1 MNDIS
6 FIQDYK
12 PISIEFATVPE
23 NIEYHHPVICR
34 ISKILKYNA
43 EKEFITALISDSGGK
58 EILGFFYGETSYL
71 ISQMSESLLPI
82 SIMILKGKRK
92 QMSGDKYFLEIH
104 HVILDNFTYIN
115 SSAIGGHEYCET
127 QSFLDLYFDP
137 YGDLN
142 IYMFWGTLLH
152 DYLALVFSDPRIGT
166 IGPTGSASFIPSKS
180 DILSAF
186 QEAMVENWQALV
198 VLGLNRSDIEV
209 EFESNFLPNEVRFM
223 LEHLVELKKA
233 YGTFKIS
240 CEKFIQS
247 PVLGLQGRVD
257 RFVLNKSQSHFTMI
271 ETKTGRSKRSAQA
284 IAFYQSIAYIAILQ
298 DLYGWQLDKI
308 LIEFPR
314 HHPSERCTEYVVG
327 TAGNST
333 ESNNG
338 DDADGNISENSNS
351 SHYISHNL
359 ISTPEFLKII
369 GIRNKLWGFLQG
381 IPPKSDSVDGAPCG
395 GCSAKNTCDFYKA
408 LYPNLFNPTHL
419 PKQILKPVN
428 EVPEIPESPI
438 KQEKPVLKEEDSS
451 ISAIFQKNA
460 KSRALLKRIRV
471 YDTWFRLILDKEL
484 ETVKH
489 RVWERFGNLEI
500 QEQKGWAIG
509 NLLISKTKAE
519 IMDMLDNQKYIY
531 QFIKEG
537 KNPLPNLRLRA
548 GDYILLSPQTLNK
561 FKVGGISGILTKITS
576 NLLEIETREPIE
588 SLVSSYTKFT
598 YRIDLSSSS
607 YMLRIQKET
616 LDKFLRFS
624 LSSNY
629 PTVQRLREIL
639 FFQEFPR
646 LSNSKTPLLST
657 SSKDSKYSH
666 LDTSQKKAI
675 DMVMRSKDLTLIQGP
690 PGTGKTTLI
699 VAIIQEYLNFLG
711 SSSGSKAI
719 IQSGKV
725 IKSKSRSQQH
735 SSSLDRYLTP
745 SKNYL
750 PPKIPIL
757 VCSFTNKAVDNII
770 VKLIE
775 NHPDIKCLRI
785 GNPHASKSDSVR
797 QRNLEYLCQTKKKLA
812 NGKIIKGVDPFK
824 ARILLESAD
833 VIATT
838 TTMAAGRLLSQ
849 YQFQLVIID
858 EAGQVVEPAALS
870 ALLKGNKF
878 LLVGDHQQLPPI
890 SQSNPQEIPA
900 LVSEFDSSELYNHFG
915 FSLERGLEKT
925 LFERLV
931 ERYQTTQNYIL
942 LAFQYRMNKC
952 ISTFISNCFYD
963 GRLIPGIIDGKDVGL
978 QNLHDFYEKYDIKF
992 GDDRPIRTWDQVWDP
1007 EYPMVFLDT
1016 QFLEASDSSA
1026 DKKGL
1031 KGDSKYNR
1039 TEVGLIGKII
1049 QEFIEL
1055 IAQSIT
1061 TEINIEEILGRIGII
1076 SGFRAQN
1083 TQLSEKVRD
1092 VLDASKTTT
1101 LKEIFSEPESVEND
1115 SDADVENEIRH
1126 LNPTLL
1132 IDTVDRFQG
1141 GEREIILYSM
1151 VDSNPKA
1158 ILSPLNED
1166 PRRLNVAI
1174 SRAKKKIIF
1183 VGHSPTLTTINAY
1196 DSSVTVHAKK
1206 IFQDLIQYIRKLG
1219 GYVSIPLPK

>member
-1 MNDIS
+1 
-6 FIQDYK
+6 
-12 PISIEFATVPE
+12 
-23 NIEYHHPVICR
+23 
-34 ISKILKYNA
+34 
-43 EKEFITALISDSGGK
+43 
-58 EILGFFYGETSYL
+58 
-71 ISQMSESLLPI
+71 
-82 SIMILKGKRK
+82 
-92 QMSGDKYFLEIH
+92 
-104 HVILDNFTYIN
+104 
-115 SSAIGGHEYCET
+115 
-127 QSFLDLYFDP
+127 
-137 YGDLN
+137 
-142 IYMFWGTLLH
+142 
-152 DYLALVFSDPRIGT
+152 
-166 IGPTGSASFIPSKS
+166 
-180 DILSAF
+180 
-186 QEAMVENWQALV
+186 
-198 VLGLNRSDIEV
+198 
-209 EFESNFLPNEVRFM
+209 
-223 LEHLVELKKA
+223 
-233 YGTFKIS
+233 
-240 CEKFIQS
+240 
-247 PVLGLQGRVD
+247 
-257 RFVLNKSQSHFTMI
+257 
-271 ETKTGRSKRSAQA
+271 AQA

-298 DLYGWQLDKI
+298 DLYGWHLDKI

-314 HHPSERCTEYVVG
+314 HHPSERCAEYVVG
-327 TAGNST
+327 TAGN
-333 ESNNG
+333 NI
-338 DDADGNISENSNS
+338 DGNTGEDSDTKATENSNS
-351 SHYISHNL
+351 SQFISHNL

-381 IPPKSDSVDGAPCG
+381 IPPKSDSVDGAACG
-395 GCSAKNTCDFYKA
+395 GCSAKNTCDFYKT
-408 LYPNLFNPTHL
+408 LYPTLFNHNCL
-419 PKQILKPVN
+419 AKQIQKPVQ
-428 EVPEIPESPI
+428 ETSESEKTELEKTEPEKTKS
-438 KQEKPVLKEEDSS
+438 KKGDS
-451 ISAIFQKNA
+451 IIDTFFNKDA

-471 YDTWFRLILDKEL
+471 YDTWFRFILDKEL
-484 ETVKH
+484 ETVKSQ
-489 RVWERFGNLEI
+489 RWERFGNLEV
-500 QEQKGWAIG
+500 QEKKGWAIG
-509 NLLISKTKAE
+509 NLVISESKAE
-519 IMDMLDNQKYIY
+519 SMDMSDTQKYIY
-531 QFIKEG
+531 QFIMDE

-561 FKVGGISGILTKITS
+561 FKVGGISGILTKISS
-576 NLLEIETREPIE
+576 NQLEIETREPLE

-598 YRIDLSSSS
+598 YRIDSSSSS

-629 PTVQRLREIL
+629 PTVHRLREIL

-699 VAIIQEYLNFLG
+699 VAIIQEYLNFL
-711 SSSGSKAI
+711 SSDSGSKAI
-719 IQSGKV
+719 IQSGKG
-725 IKSKSRSQQH
+725 IKSKSRSQQR
-735 SSSLDRYLTP
+735 SSSLDRYLKP

-757 VCSFTNKAVDNII
+757 VCAFTNKAVDNIV

-775 NHPDIKCLRI
+775 KHLDIKCLRI
-785 GNPHASKSDSVR
+785 GNPNASKSDSVR

-812 NGKIIKGVDPFK
+812 NGKIIQGVDPFK

-870 ALLKGNKF
+870 ALLKGDKF

-890 SQSNPQEIPA
+890 NQSNPQEIPA
-900 LVSEFDSSELYNHFG
+900 LISEFESSDLYKQFG

-931 ERYQTTQNYIL
+931 EKYEKTQNYIL

-952 ISTFISNCFYD
+952 ISTFISNSFYG
-963 GRLIPGIIDGKDVGL
+963 GRLIPGNIGGKDVGL
-978 QNLHDFYEKYDIKF
+978 QNLNDFYGKYDIKF

-1016 QFLEASDSSA
+1016 QFMEAPDSSA
-1026 DKKGL
+1026 DRKGL

-1039 TEVGLIGKII
+1039 SEVGLIGKII

-1055 IAQSIT
+1055 IAQSISSET
-1061 TEINIEEILGRIGII
+1061 NIEEILSQIGII

-1092 VLDASKTTT
+1092 LLDTSKNTT
-1101 LKEIFSEPESVEND
+1101 LKEMFLAPDTVEID
-1115 SDADVENEIRH
+1115 SDAGTIGLHKN
-1126 LNPTLL
+1126 LL

-1183 VGHSPTLTTINAY
+1183 VGHSPTFTTINAF
-1196 DSSVTVHAKK
+1196 DSPETIHAKT
-1206 IFQDLIQYIRKLG
+1206 IFQDLIKYIRKLG
-1219 GYVSIPLPK
+1219 GYVSLPPQ